1 MSSLT
6 PGHVL
11 RGARWNYRVLEPFNG
26 DGTHISTV
34 FKAQVVPRERVVP
47 KSKSP
52 NGSLYCIDD
61 IQTLML
67 TRPLRSLIKV
77 ALPGDEIATKNMQR
91 EVLTYRLPDV
101 ASAECFRKMY
111 DIIDDSTLAEVKYC
125 PNMHIYSLAKSF
137 LRAAFTSCVVLENYE
152 YVNTDYKPANIL
164 LSGIRTDRVIAK
176 VVVGWG
182 GGGGGLRT
190 RFIVVPVG
198 ELINAQPYAMRAS
211 EVFLGKVCT
220 EPSQV
225 WAVAAML
232 LSWIKPGVL
241 GTWDSPLLLSTPE
254 TDLLKVTVKSAR
266 SLSEGVPELQAIL
279 PLDEET
285 KKVEMPQQLRDLL
298 RFILVPDPKLRPSAS
313 SVLASSE
320 FQEFENYVRE

>member
-11 RGARWNYRVLEPFNG
+11 QGARWNYRVLEPVNG

-47 KSKSP
+47 EVEVP
-52 NGSLYCIDD
+52 EW
-61 IQTLML
+61 
-67 TRPLRSLIKV
+67 SLIKV

-176 VVVGWG
+176 VVVG
-182 GGGGGLRT
+182 GGLGL
-190 RFIVVPVG
+190 VVPVG

-241 GTWDSPLLLSTPE
+241 GAWDSPLLVLNEAWSMAKIHRLFPYWKLSTPE

>member
-47 KSKSP
+47 EVEVP
-52 NGSLYCIDD
+52 EW
-61 IQTLML
+61 
-67 TRPLRSLIKV
+67 SLIKV

-182 GGGGGLRT
+182 GGGGGGWGQVN
-190 RFIVVPVG
+190 VVPVG

>member
-47 KSKSP
+47 EVEVP
-52 NGSLYCIDD
+52 EW
-61 IQTLML
+61 
-67 TRPLRSLIKV
+67 SLIKV

-176 VVVGWG
+176 VVVG
-182 GGGGGLRT
+182 
-190 RFIVVPVG
+190 FIVVPVG

>member
-47 KSKSP
+47 EVEVP
-52 NGSLYCIDD
+52 EW
-61 IQTLML
+61 
-67 TRPLRSLIKV
+67 SLIKV

-182 GGGGGLRT
+182 GGGGG
-190 RFIVVPVG
+190 VG
-198 ELINAQPYAMRAS
+198 EPLVRDGFRK
-211 EVFLGKVCT
+211 EKVLC
-220 EPSQV
+220 
-225 WAVAAML
+225 
-232 LSWIKPGVL
+232 
-241 GTWDSPLLLSTPE
+241 
-254 TDLLKVTVKSAR
+254 
-266 SLSEGVPELQAIL
+266 
-279 PLDEET
+279 
-285 KKVEMPQQLRDLL
+285 
-298 RFILVPDPKLRPSAS
+298 
-313 SVLASSE
+313 
-320 FQEFENYVRE
+320 

>member
-47 KSKSP
+47 EVEVP
-52 NGSLYCIDD
+52 EW
-61 IQTLML
+61 
-67 TRPLRSLIKV
+67 SLIKV

-182 GGGGGLRT
+182 GGGGGGGRT
-190 RFIVVPVG
+190 GEERRRRKIRIFI
-198 ELINAQPYAMRAS
+198 ITI
-211 EVFLGKVCT
+211 F
-220 EPSQV
+220 
-225 WAVAAML
+225 
-232 LSWIKPGVL
+232 
-241 GTWDSPLLLSTPE
+241 
-254 TDLLKVTVKSAR
+254 
-266 SLSEGVPELQAIL
+266 
-279 PLDEET
+279 
-285 KKVEMPQQLRDLL
+285 
-298 RFILVPDPKLRPSAS
+298 F
-313 SVLASSE
+313 
-320 FQEFENYVRE
+320 FFF

>member
-1 MSSLT
+1 MVMARTFPPFLRPKLFHVNASS
-6 PGHVL
+6 
-11 RGARWNYRVLEPFNG
+11 
-26 DGTHISTV
+26 
-34 FKAQVVPRERVVP
+34 P

-152 YVNTDYKPANIL
+152 YVNT
-164 LSGIRTDRVIAK
+164 GRVP
-176 VVVGWG
+176 
-182 GGGGGLRT
+182 GL
-190 RFIVVPVG
+190 
-198 ELINAQPYAMRAS
+198 
-211 EVFLGKVCT
+211 K
-220 EPSQV
+220 
-225 WAVAAML
+225 
-232 LSWIKPGVL
+232 
-241 GTWDSPLLLSTPE
+241 
-254 TDLLKVTVKSAR
+254 DLT
-266 SLSEGVPELQAIL
+266 
-279 PLDEET
+279 
-285 KKVEMPQQLRDLL
+285 
-298 RFILVPDPKLRPSAS
+298 F
-313 SVLASSE
+313 
-320 FQEFENYVRE
+320 F